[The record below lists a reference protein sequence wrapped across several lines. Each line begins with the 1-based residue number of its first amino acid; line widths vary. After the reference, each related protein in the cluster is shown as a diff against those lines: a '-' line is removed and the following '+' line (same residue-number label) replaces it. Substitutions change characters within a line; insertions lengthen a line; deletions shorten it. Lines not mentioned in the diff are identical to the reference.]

1 MALDLTSRESI
12 NKITLD
18 MLIADAVERNDE
30 EALKWLQT
38 EATTKKERTKA
49 DGTKYEVNKSI
60 VEIRPAY
67 IKKFLDYKPKST
79 LSAEQAKARKQEK
92 KQKELE
98 DKFTK
103 AFAQLGKKK

>member
-1 MALDLTSRESI
+1 MALDLSSRESI
-12 NKITLD
+12 NKLTLD
-18 MLIADAVERNDE
+18 NLIADAVERGDKD
-30 EALKWLQT
+30 ALEWLQK
-38 EATTKKERTKA
+38 EATSKKERTKA
-49 DGTKYEVNKSI
+49 DGTKYLVNKSI

-67 IKKFLDYKPKST
+67 IKKFLDYKPTST

-98 DKFTK
+98 DKFAK